1 MYAAVFVA
9 CKTERYIML
18 IDFNGI
24 SPDVSESAF
33 TADGAKIIGNVTLCA
48 NSSVW
53 FNAVLRGD
61 EAKITVGK
69 GSNIQDNCTVHC
81 DEGCPVV
88 IGENVTVGHNAVIH
102 GCTVGDGSLI
112 GMNATVLN
120 GAKIGKN
127 CLVGAGALVT
137 ENKEFPDNSL
147 ILGVPAKKVGDIDEA
162 SAEKIRK
169 NAEYYSELAKQYK

>member
-1 MYAAVFVA
+1 M
-9 CKTERYIML
+9 I

-24 SPDVSESAF
+24 SPAVSPSAF
-33 TADGAKIIGNVTLCA
+33 TAEGSRIIGDVTLCED
-48 NSSVW
+48 SSVW

-61 EAKITVGK
+61 EAKITLGK

-81 DEGCPVV
+81 DESYPAV

-102 GCTVGDGSLI
+102 GCTIGDGSLI

-147 ILGVPAKKVGDIDEA
+147 ILGVPA
-162 SAEKIRK
+162 
-169 NAEYYSELAKQYK
+169 

>member
-1 MYAAVFVA
+1 M
-9 CKTERYIML
+9 I

-24 SPDVSESAF
+24 SPTVSPSAF
-33 TADGAKIIGNVTLCA
+33 TAEGSRIIGNVTLCED
-48 NSSVW
+48 SSVW

-61 EAKITVGK
+61 EAKITLGK

-81 DEGCPVV
+81 DESHPVV

-102 GCTVGDGSLI
+102 GCSIGDGSLI

-127 CLVGAGALVT
+127 CLVGAGGSCNGKQGVSRQFADFGSAS
-137 ENKEFPDNSL
+137 KEGRRYRRSCR
-147 ILGVPAKKVGDIDEA
+147 
-162 SAEKIRK
+162 RK
-169 NAEYYSELAKQYK
+169 NHRQCEILFAACKKI

>member
-1 MYAAVFVA
+1 M
-9 CKTERYIML
+9 I

-24 SPDVSESAF
+24 SPDVSPSAF
-33 TADGAKIIGNVTLCA
+33 TAEGSKIIGNVTLCED
-48 NSSVW
+48 SSVW

-81 DEGCPVV
+81 DENYPVV

-102 GCTVGDGSLI
+102 GCTIGDGSLI

-120 GAKIGKN
+120 GTKIGKN

-147 ILGVPAKKVGDIDEA
+147 ILGVPAKKVGDIDENA
-162 SAEKIRK
+162 VAKIIA
-169 NAEYYSELAKQYK
+169 NAEYYSKLAKKYKKE

>member
-1 MYAAVFVA
+1 M
-9 CKTERYIML
+9 I

-24 SPDVSESAF
+24 SPAVSPSAF
-33 TADGAKIIGNVTLCA
+33 MAEGSRIIGDVTLCED
-48 NSSVW
+48 SSVW

-61 EAKITVGK
+61 EAKITLGK

-81 DEGCPVV
+81 DESYPAV

-102 GCTVGDGSLI
+102 GCTIGDGSLI

-162 SAEKIRK
+162 AAAKIIG
-169 NAEYYSELAKQYK
+169 NAQYYSQLVKKYKNK

>member
-1 MYAAVFVA
+1 M
-9 CKTERYIML
+9 I

-24 SPDVSESAF
+24 SPAVSPSAF
-33 TADGAKIIGNVTLCA
+33 TPEGSRIIGNVTLCED
-48 NSSVW
+48 SSVW

-61 EAKITVGK
+61 EAKITLGK

-81 DEGCPVV
+81 DENYPAV

-102 GCTVGDGSLI
+102 GCTIGDGSLI

-162 SAEKIRK
+162 ATAKIID
-169 NAEYYSELAKQYK
+169 NAKYYSQLAKKYKNK